1 MRIAVIDLGT
11 NTFNL
16 LIVDFDERGAFS
28 PVFNAKE
35 AVKIGEGAMRVG
47 RLQPLP
53 MQRGKKALSEYVHII
68 SEHRC
73 DRTFAFAT
81 SGIRS
86 TVNGM
91 DFVREVRNEIGLDI
105 NVIDG
110 DEEAQLIYEGVDLA
124 VKFSSQPM
132 LIMDIGGGS
141 TEFIIANDKGVIW
154 KKSYELGISRILQLL
169 EPSDPLRQRDL
180 ESLDLLFEE
189 RLGELVAACI
199 DHQVK
204 TLIGSSGSF
213 DSFAEMMWVASGLN
227 KTTKEVVS
235 EEMDLAQLEN
245 LHTKMLKMDSAS
257 RRAIPGLVEMRVDTI
272 HLASYMVQW
281 VLAECRLERLLLS
294 TYALKE
300 GVLHRVMENRL

>member
-1 MRIAVIDLGT
+1 M
-11 NTFNL
+11 
-16 LIVDFDERGAFS
+16 E
-28 PVFNAKE
+28 
-35 AVKIGEGAMRVG
+35 
-47 RLQPLP
+47 
-53 MQRGKKALSEYVHII
+53 RGKKALSEYVGII

-86 TVNGM
+86 TSNGM
-91 DFVREVRNEIGLDI
+91 DFVREVRSEIGLDI
-105 NVIDG
+105 HVIDG
-110 DEEAQLIYEGVDLA
+110 NEEAELIYEGVDLA
-124 VKFSSQPM
+124 VKFTSQPM
-132 LIMDIGGGS
+132 LVMDIGGGS
-141 TEFIIANDKGVIW
+141 TEFIIANDQGVIW
-154 KKSYELGISRILQLL
+154 KKSYELGVSRILQLL

-189 RLGELVAACI
+189 QLDELVTACI
-199 DHQVK
+199 NHQVK

-213 DSFAEMMWVASGLN
+213 DSFAEMMWLESGFN

-235 EEMDLAQLEN
+235 EEMDLVQLEH
-245 LHTKMLKMDSAS
+245 LHAKMLKMDSVS

-281 VLAECRLERLLLS
+281 VLAKCRLERLLLS

-300 GVLHRVMENRL
+300 GVLHRALEDRI